1 VSLQFV
7 SIALLYEESTYFP
20 LFEEADL
27 NKRSLLMSPALL
39 ILLLFAAAPL
49 GIMLYYSF
57 ISDGSPAVFTL
68 ENYTNFFSKSFYLML
83 TWRTISVS
91 AIVTLICI
99 LIGFPMAYV
108 ITKVLD
114 RGKSLILLL
123 IIIPFWSSQLVRAY
137 SWLNLL
143 RDDGLLHSFLKMFG
157 LFTDSGLGILFTW
170 TAVII
175 GLVHIFCPYMI
186 ITAFM
191 SLEKIGPEV
200 VEASKNLG
208 ATPLTTFF
216 RIVLPMSKTGII
228 TGAILVFVPC
238 LGSFI
243 EPRILGGVN
252 GSMIGTVIQDQFFEI
267 FGWNFGAA
275 IAFILL
281 ILVLIS
287 MGVLNT
293 FRGGTSDG

>member
-1 VSLQFV
+1 
-7 SIALLYEESTYFP
+7 
-20 LFEEADL
+20 
-27 NKRSLLMSPALL
+27 
-39 ILLLFAAAPL
+39 
-49 GIMLYYSF
+49 
-57 ISDGSPAVFTL
+57 
-68 ENYTNFFSKSFYLML
+68 
-83 TWRTISVS
+83 
-91 AIVTLICI
+91 
-99 LIGFPMAYV
+99 
-108 ITKVLD
+108 
-114 RGKSLILLL
+114 
-123 IIIPFWSSQLVRAY
+123 
-137 SWLNLL
+137 
-143 RDDGLLHSFLKMFG
+143 
-157 LFTDSGLGILFTW
+157 
-170 TAVII
+170 
-175 GLVHIFCPYMI
+175 MI

-287 MGVLNT
+287 MGVLNR

>member
-1 VSLQFV
+1 LK
-7 SIALLYEESTYFP
+7 
-20 LFEEADL
+20 
-27 NKRSLLMSPALL
+27 KRSLLMSPALI
-39 ILLLFAAAPL
+39 ILLVFAAAPL

-57 ISDGSPAVFTL
+57 ISDGFPAVFSL

-91 AIVTLICI
+91 AIVTIICI

-143 RDDGLLHSFLKMFG
+143 RDEGLLHSFLKLFG
-157 LFTDSGLGILFTW
+157 LFTDGGLGILFTW

-208 ATPLTTFF
+208 ATPLTTFL

-267 FGWNFGAA
+267 YGWNFGAA

-281 ILVLIS
+281 TLVLIS
-287 MGVLNT
+287 MGVLNK
-293 FRGGTSDG
+293 FRGDTTNG

>member
-1 VSLQFV
+1 
-7 SIALLYEESTYFP
+7 
-20 LFEEADL
+20 
-27 NKRSLLMSPALL
+27 MSPALL
-39 ILLLFAAAPL
+39 VLLAFAAAPL
-49 GIMLYYSF
+49 AIMLYYSF
-57 ISDGSPAVFTL
+57 LSDTYPAVFTL
-68 ENYTNFFSKSFYLML
+68 ENYTGFFTKSFYLML

-99 LIGFPMAYV
+99 LIGFPMAFV

-114 RGKSLILLL
+114 RGKNLILLL
-123 IIIPFWSSQLVRAY
+123 VIIPFWSSQLVRAY
-137 SWLNLL
+137 SWLNVL
-143 RDDGLLHSFLKMFG
+143 RDDGLLHNFLKLFG
-157 LFTDSGLGILFTW
+157 LYTDSGLGILFTW

-186 ITAFM
+186 ITTYM
-191 SLEKIGPEV
+191 SLEKIRPELL
-200 VEASKNLG
+200 EASQNLG
-208 ATPLTTFF
+208 ATPITTFL
-216 RIVLPMSKTGII
+216 RIILPLSKSGII
-228 TGAILVFVPC
+228 TGSILVFVPC

-275 IAFILL
+275 IAFLLL

-287 MGVLNT
+287 MGVLNQ
-293 FRGGTSDG
+293 FRGGTEDG